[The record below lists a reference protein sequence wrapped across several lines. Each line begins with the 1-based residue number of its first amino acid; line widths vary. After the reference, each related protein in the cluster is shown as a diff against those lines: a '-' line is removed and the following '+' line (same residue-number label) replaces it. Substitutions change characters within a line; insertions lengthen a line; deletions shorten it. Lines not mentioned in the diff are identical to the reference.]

1 MVLVFLAGWL
11 SLIHPL
17 VVAAEENGDPF
28 LRESPFQKMVVFY
41 NPAQQRDEVRIFED
55 AEFDDE
61 KNVIFRMEKQVPLVL
76 PTNRIQVIFPVAPEG
91 ADEFSLIELKK
102 GLEDCSK
109 VKNKNSEVNE
119 MIAKWRDIVSKKEK
133 QIEAERHQDEE
144 RQSKAIQDAAL
155 EKAAEELATAR
166 NYVDNYDRLARRQQ
180 MEEGLS
186 FLSRLNP
193 QLFENEVQLEKARR
207 YWEVILL
214 LPPQVPIPTQWP
226 FPVPADQFMKTTS
239 EEGQI
244 PTKPVVMAVFFGL
257 VICNVAFISWF
268 FTAFRNQAW
277 LIAILLGGLSVV
289 FLGLLIA
296 VFFSTPKSSGG
307 VQVIFFEK
315 ADWSDK
321 ALSRVALLRSNEEI
335 QIETSLSLGSSFYS
349 LPFKFTFNLGQ
360 ADTPSSLRI
369 NKASVGAIPLPK
381 QAAEW
386 LWSQLST
393 CYAWVD

>member
-17 VVAAEENGDPF
+17 AVAAEENGDPF

-76 PTNRIQVIFPVAPEG
+76 PANRIQVIFPVAPEG
-91 ADEFSLIELKK
+91 ADENSLIELKK
-102 GLEDCSK
+102 GLDDCSK

-119 MIAKWRDIVSKKEK
+119 MIAKWKDIVSKKEK

-155 EKAAEELATAR
+155 EKAAEELAIAR

-193 QLFENEVQLEKARR
+193 QLFENEVQLGKARR

-214 LPPQVPIPTQWP
+214 LPPQVPIPNQWP

-349 LPFKFTFNLGQ
+349 LPFKFTFNLSQ

-369 NKASVGAIPLPK
+369 KKASVGAIPLPK
-381 QAAEW
+381 QPAEW

>member
-11 SLIHPL
+11 ILIHPL
-17 VVAAEENGDPF
+17 AVAAEENGDPF
-28 LRESPFQKMVVFY
+28 LRASPFQKMVVFY
-41 NPAQQRDEVRIFED
+41 NPAQQRDEIRIFED

-61 KNVIFRMEKQVPLVL
+61 KNVIFQMEKQVPLVL
-76 PTNRIQVIFPVAPEG
+76 PANRIQAIFPVAPEG
-91 ADEFSLIELKK
+91 TDEFSLIELKK

-109 VKNKNSEVNE
+109 VKNKKSEVNE

-133 QIEAERHQDEE
+133 QIEAERRQDEE
-144 RQSKAIQDAAL
+144 RQSKMIQDAAL
-155 EKAAEELATAR
+155 EKAAEELAIAR

-207 YWEVILL
+207 YWEVILS

-244 PTKPVVMAVFFGL
+244 PTKPVVMALFFGL

-335 QIETSLSLGSSFYS
+335 QIETSLSLGSSFFS
-349 LPFKFTFNLGQ
+349 LPFKITFNPGE
-360 ADTPSSLRI
+360 ADIPRSLRV

-386 LWSQLST
+386 VWSQLGS
-393 CYAWVD
+393 CYIWVD

>member
-11 SLIHPL
+11 SLIQPL
-17 VVAAEENGDPF
+17 AVAAEENGDPF
-28 LRESPFQKMVVFY
+28 LRASPFQKMVVFY
-41 NPAQQRDEVRIFED
+41 NPAQQRDEIRIFED

-61 KNVIFRMEKQVPLVL
+61 KNVIFQMEKQVPLAL
-76 PTNRIQVIFPVAPEG
+76 PANRIQAIFPVAPEG
-91 ADEFSLIELKK
+91 TDEFSLIELKK
-102 GLEDCSK
+102 WLEDCSK
-109 VKNKNSEVNE
+109 VKNKKSEVNE
-119 MIAKWRDIVSKKEK
+119 MIAKWRDSVSKKEK
-133 QIEAERHQDEE
+133 QIEAERRQDEE
-144 RQSKAIQDAAL
+144 RQSKMIQDAAL
-155 EKAAEELATAR
+155 EKAAEELAIAR

-207 YWEVILL
+207 YWEVILS

-244 PTKPVVMAVFFGL
+244 PTKPVVMALFFGL

-335 QIETSLSLGSSFYS
+335 QIETSLSLGSSFFS
-349 LPFKFTFNLGQ
+349 LPFKITFNPGE
-360 ADTPSSLRI
+360 ADTPRSLRV

-386 LWSQLST
+386 VWSQLGS
-393 CYAWVD
+393 YYIWVD